1 MIKVL
6 ALACIALICLAIT
19 VRAQRSDRLH
29 KTNASAFIQV
39 FKVSSVDASDRTG
52 LLEATESLGREIRM
66 TLTDN
71 ALRLDIAEENKPYV
85 FRKLSDTTYYL
96 TDNYLTYR
104 LSLAKVPGMNSFILV
119 KYNRKGNESAW
130 QSLTARKL

>member
-1 MIKVL
+1 MIKIL
-6 ALACIALICLAIT
+6 ALACIVLICLAVT
-19 VRAQRSDRLH
+19 VRAQRSEKLH
-29 KTNASAFIQV
+29 KTPATALIQV
-39 FKVSSVDASDRTG
+39 FKVSSVDASDRGG

-66 TLTDN
+66 TITDN
-71 ALRLDIAEENKPYV
+71 ALRLDISEENKPYI

-104 LSLAKVPGMNSFILV
+104 LSLAKVPGISSFILV

>member
-6 ALACIALICLAIT
+6 VLACIALICLAIT
-19 VRAQRSDRLH
+19 VRAQRSGRLH
-29 KTNASAFIQV
+29 KASAGVLIQA
-39 FKVSSVDASDRTG
+39 FKVSSVDASDRSG

-66 TLTDN
+66 TIMDN
-71 ALRLDIAEENKPYV
+71 TLRLDIAEEDKPYI

-104 LSLAKVPGMNSFILV
+104 LSLARVPGMSSFILV
-119 KYNRKGNESAW
+119 KYNRKGNGAAW
-130 QSLTARKL
+130 QSLTARKM